1 MARNLGEAFVQISPD
16 LSGFGP
22 ELQAGVQAAMSKAV
36 GEVESANQE
45 IEASFR
51 ETANV
56 AEQALGQVDGDG
68 FQKVRQS
75 ADAAGEAV
83 EANLREGA
91 RAADQALSE
100 VDGDQF
106 REAKDEAKKAGRQIG
121 DSLEDGAKQGDRA
134 LSNLAKSAGFAALA
148 AGLTKFAKD
157 SIDAFADL
165 GETVSKATV
174 IFGENVDQ
182 IVRYGDE
189 ASQALGQSKQ
199 AAIAAASDF
208 AIFGNAA
215 GLSGAEL
222 ASFST
227 SLTTLASDLAS
238 FSNTTP
244 EDAVLA
250 LGAALRGESE
260 PIRRYGVLL
269 NEATLQQRAVE
280 MGIRDT
286 LGPLTQQERVLAA
299 NAEIFAQ
306 TTLAQGD
313 FARTSDSLANQQKIL
328 AAEFKD
334 LQVTIGQALA
344 PAFSGLIS
352 IAGSA
357 LEAFGALP
365 GSVQT
370 FIAVGAIGVGA
381 FAAMSNAIQNLGVAA
396 KTANVYLAGIA
407 AAVTLGIGIYTV
419 FTREA
424 KEAQERQDA
433 LNTALV
439 EANDPAT
446 MLVSSVQ
453 ELVTQYQALNPATEE
468 ATDGL
473 ETLAGAEAFV
483 QAQLLSTN
491 QLLAEYGVTV
501 ADVTNSVRTGTDA
514 FEEVANAVLRLNDL
528 QQSTTS
534 NIFQINRAL
543 EQTGMLGTPVGD
555 ALLKIAESG
564 DLTKREFALL
574 IQGLDETADAFD
586 DQVEANN
593 DAAQAFLSTGANAAV
608 LSSILGEDVFN
619 SILETSLATAEAAGR
634 SDSYTYALENLNSAA
649 NEATAAEQARWDE
662 MDQAARAAEDV
673 ARAQETYNTELEAA
687 EERLE
692 NARDALYEVIDAQN
706 ALMDATLESI
716 NSDIAY
722 RNQIDRT
729 IEAIQDYQQTEDDLS
744 TTIDEKAAAMRDA
757 EDAVLRQATRAVE
770 AAIANGTL
778 TEAQR
783 AAGGEAALFA
793 DELRTVAGLLDP
805 NDPLRAN
812 LLAYAESLE
821 KDIPDEVRTEIIA
834 EVEGARQDLSGLKTE
849 ATAAGLDTGRNFAD
863 GVAEGIRRQTFIIQ
877 NRIET
882 LIEETRF
889 AAQRAAEIRSP
900 SELFAREVGA
910 PIVDGIIVGIDGQ
923 SYVAVQRM
931 DTLATDL
938 TGIAIAA
945 IDDMNLTI
953 EEMVDR
959 AEQAF
964 EETVSLVEGRRDQV
978 AEARRVKEAEDRV
991 AKAQAELNKV
1001 LADGTSTT
1009 EEITVAQ
1016 KRLADSQIALQDLNY
1031 RLLES
1036 NYDLI
1041 EQGPAGVASF
1051 ESLARAAGL
1060 EASEISI
1067 LVTKY
1072 QELIRLRKEAAEQ
1085 EKIQE
1090 GISGGEQQLKLRE
1103 QLDRAIQGLQTAFGE
1118 LDAAARKGQ
1127 NTAAREVQIANA
1139 IVEASKLFAQVEGA
1153 SPGTTDFFRKQL
1165 DALLFFAGGRTNIL
1179 DDLAQI
1185 ISGLQRGVQG
1195 FANGGIFSSPT
1206 FGVFGEAGPEAI
1218 IPISRPGRAL
1228 ELMSQSGLLG
1238 LAQSA
1243 GAGGPAVQ
1251 IQNATFAS
1259 ATDADLVAQRVTAAY
1274 LARTPIG

>member
-36 GEVESANQE
+36 SAVDEANNE

-51 ETANV
+51 ETANA

-68 FQKVRQS
+68 FQRIRQS

-106 REAKDEAKKAGRQIG
+106 REAKDEAKKAGRAIG
-121 DSLEDGAKQGDRA
+121 DSLEDGAQQGDRA

-148 AGLTKFAKD
+148 AGITKFAKD

-174 IFGENVDQ
+174 IFGENVDAIIQ
-182 IVRYGDE
+182 YGDS

-215 GLSGAEL
+215 GLSGQEL

-306 TTLAQGD
+306 TALAQGD

-352 IAGSA
+352 IAGTA

-365 GSVQT
+365 TSIQT
-370 FIAVGAIGVGA
+370 FVAVGAIGAGA
-381 FAAMSNAIQNLGVAA
+381 FAALSNAIQNLGVAA
-396 KTANVYLAGIA
+396 KTANIYLAGIT
-407 AAVTLGIGIYTV
+407 AAVALGVGVYTAL
-419 FTREA
+419 TREA
-424 KEAQERQDA
+424 KQAQERQQA

-439 EANDPAT
+439 EAEDPAAT
-446 MLVSSVQ
+446 LVTQVQ
-453 ELVTQYQALNPATEE
+453 ELVTQYQALNPAAEE
-468 ATDGL
+468 AADGID
-473 ETLAGAEAFV
+473 TLAGAQAFV
-483 QAQLLSTN
+483 QGQLLDTTT
-491 QLLAEYGVTV
+491 LLGEYGVTV
-501 ADVTNSVRTGTDA
+501 ADLTNVLQTGTDSFDSLA
-514 FEEVANAVLRLNDL
+514 TAVQNLGEL
-528 QQSTTS
+528 QRSTS
-534 NIFQINRAL
+534 EAIGQINGAL
-543 EQTGMLGTPVGD
+543 ERTGLLGTPVGD
-555 ALLKIAESG
+555 ALSRIAEAG
-564 DLTKREFALL
+564 DLTKREFLL
-574 IQGLDETADAFD
+574 LVQGLDETADAFD

-593 DAAQAFLSTGANAAV
+593 DAAEAFLTTGANAAV

-619 SILETSLATAEAAGR
+619 SILQTSLATADLAGR
-634 SDSYTYALENLNSAA
+634 SDAYTFALENLNAAA
-649 NEATAAEQARWDE
+649 NEATAAEQARWAE
-662 MDQAARAAEDV
+662 MDQAARAAEDS
-673 ARAQETYNTELEAA
+673 ARAQETYNVELEAA

-692 NARDALYEVIDAQN
+692 KAEEAITGVIEAQYALI
-706 ALMDATLESI
+706 DATLGAI
-716 NSDIAY
+716 NSDINY

-729 IEAIQDYQQTEDDLS
+729 IQALQDYQTTEDDLS
-744 TTIDEKAAAMRDA
+744 TTINEKDAALRDA
-757 EDAVLRQATRAVE
+757 TTQILRQSE
-770 AAIANGTL
+770 AAVQAAIDNGTL
-778 TEAQR
+778 TEAQL
-783 AAGGEAALFA
+783 AAGGAQRLMA
-793 DELRTVAGLLDP
+793 DELRNVAGLLSP

-812 LLAYAESLE
+812 LLGYATQLE
-821 KDIPDEVRTEIIA
+821 NDIPDTVETEIIA
-834 EVEGARQDLSGLKTE
+834 EVDGAREDLSALKTE
-849 ATAAGLDTGRNFAD
+849 ATRAGLDTGRNFAD
-863 GVAEGIRRQTFIIQ
+863 GVAEGIRRQTAVIQ
-877 NRIET
+877 GRIET
-882 LIEETRF
+882 LIEETRY

-923 SYVAVQRM
+923 ASVAVRRM
-931 DTLATDL
+931 DVLSTDL
-938 TGIAIAA
+938 THMAISAVE
-945 IDDMNLTI
+945 DMNLTI
-953 EEMVDR
+953 ADMVDR
-959 AEQAF
+959 AEEAF
-964 EETVSLVEGRRDQV
+964 QQTVDLIEGRRDQA
-978 AEARRVKEAEDRV
+978 AEARRVKDAEERV
-991 AKAQAELNKV
+991 TKAQTELNKV

-1009 EEITVAQ
+1009 EEITAAQ
-1016 KRLADSQIALQDLNY
+1016 RRLADAQLALQEQNY

-1060 EASEISI
+1060 ESGEIATLI
-1067 LVTKY
+1067 TKY

-1085 EKIQE
+1085 EKIRE
-1090 GISGGEQQLKLRE
+1090 GIAGGEQTLKLRE
-1103 QLDRAIQGLQTAFGE
+1103 QLDRAIAGLQTAFGE
-1118 LDAAARKGQ
+1118 LDKAARKGE

-1228 ELMSQSGLLG
+1228 ELMAQSGLLG
-1238 LAQSA
+1238 LAQNA